1 MYDLKKFTLQDMTH
15 CGEALQQLELQ
26 AKNVDEMASLLV
38 HYFYNH
44 LIDKQTEEKSCALVR
59 FFMTYPYSELDEE
72 LRKSGDK
79 MLDGNSAS
87 HDMNCLT
94 LLSTVGMQ
102 PEWNTTR
109 LSNRHRVIPLVNKH
123 KVEQIPMISQLI
135 YQLGLDIDNVLHPD
149 PILVTK
155 LENKIF
161 NVFLV
166 PDALGNPHIPDQEGF
181 VVPFGIKSVLG
192 FGSMLP
198 TGNLFV
204 LIIFSKVRI
213 PRSTAD
219 MFKNLALSA
228 RIAVLPFVTKKI
240 FKKEKTEITES
251 ERLTSLL
258 ATKRNLLEVYKNTAI
273 EQANHLESISLNRAN
288 NLSSPLLSSISNGEK
303 NSLKKEG
310 VGYSISLDF
319 NKIPESEKVS
329 LLEWLRNAIEK
340 IE

>member
-1 MYDLKKFTLQDMTH
+1 MYDLGKFTLQDMTH
-15 CGEALQQLELQ
+15 CGEAIQQLELQ
-26 AKNVDEMASLLV
+26 AKDMDEMANLLV
-38 HYFYNH
+38 HYFYDH
-44 LIDKQTEEKSCALVR
+44 LIDKQTGEKTCALVR
-59 FFMTYPYSELDEE
+59 FFMTYPYIELDKES
-72 LRKSGDK
+72 RKSVDTMPGVR
-79 MLDGNSAS
+79 SAS

-94 LLSTVGMQ
+94 LLSTVGIK
-102 PEWNTTR
+102 PEWNSTR
-109 LSNRHRVIPLVNKH
+109 LSSKHRVIPLVNKQE
-123 KVEQIPMISQLI
+123 VEQIPMISQLF
-135 YQLGLDIDNVLHPD
+135 YQLGLDINNVLHPD
-149 PILVTK
+149 PNLVAK
-155 LENKIF
+155 LESKIF

-204 LIIFSKVRI
+204 VIIFSKVRI
-213 PRSTAD
+213 PRNTAD

-228 RIAVLPFVTKKI
+228 RMAVLPLVTKKI

-258 ATKRNLLEVYKNTAI
+258 ATKRNLLEVYKKTAI
-273 EQANHLESISLNRAN
+273 EQANHLESISLNRTD
-288 NLSSPLLSSISNGEK
+288 NLSPTLLNSISNEEK
-303 NSLKKEG
+303 DSLKKEG
-310 VGYSISLDF
+310 EGYSISLDF

-329 LLEWLRNAIEK
+329 LLAWLRSAIEK